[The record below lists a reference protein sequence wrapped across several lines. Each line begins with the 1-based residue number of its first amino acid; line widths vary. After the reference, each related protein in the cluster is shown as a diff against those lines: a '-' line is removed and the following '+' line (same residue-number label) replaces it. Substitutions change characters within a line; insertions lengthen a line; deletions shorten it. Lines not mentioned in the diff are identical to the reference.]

1 MKPLLKTAVMAAG
14 LAGAVLSWDWQGA
27 AEGLA
32 VRSSF
37 EIVTGSPAGSL
48 FPAGE
53 AIARVVSHPPGLP
66 RCEKK
71 DICGPLGVIV
81 SVRSSDGAVA
91 NVLAVDTGSAASG
104 LAQGPV
110 AEAAV
115 AGRGPFRKYGRQSH
129 IRMIADLFP
138 ESVQLVAAAG
148 IRNVGDLTGKR
159 VSLGGEG
166 SGGAVIA
173 GEILAVTGMHRIK
186 LRHEAY
192 ETSAGL
198 LQQGR
203 LDAFFYL
210 GGTPSPLIGDLV
222 ARGAAH
228 LVPIQGK
235 LRLRLIARVPGL
247 AAATITPGTYSGG
260 GPVETVSCRTL
271 WIAHDSV
278 PPQIV
283 YGLVQA
289 LFHPAN
295 RALLDQDPA
304 QIIRLARPGLLLVPL
319 HQGAERF
326 YREAGLLPPLRKK

>member
-1 MKPLLKTAVMAAG
+1 MKPLLKTAVTAAG
-14 LAGAVLSWDWQGA
+14 LAGAVLFWDWQGA

-32 VRSSF
+32 ARRSF
-37 EIVTGSPAGSL
+37 DIVTGSPAGSL

-71 DICGPLGVIV
+71 DICGPPGVIV

-91 NVLAVDTGSAASG
+91 NVLAVDAGSAASG

-115 AGRGPFRKYGRQSH
+115 AGRGPFSKYGRQSH
-129 IRMIADLFP
+129 IRVIADLFP
-138 ESVQLVAAAG
+138 EAVQLVVATG
-148 IRNVGDLTGKR
+148 SPIRKLGDLSGKR
-159 VSLGGEG
+159 VSLGSAG

-173 GEILAVTGMHRIK
+173 GEILSATGVRGIK
-186 LRHEAY
+186 LRHDAY

-210 GGTPSPLIGDLV
+210 GETPSPLIGDLV
-222 ARGAAH
+222 ARGVAH
-228 LVPIQGK
+228 LMPIQGK
-235 LRLRLIARVPGL
+235 LRSRLLARVPGL
-247 AAATITPGTYSGG
+247 AAATIASDTYSGSG
-260 GPVETVSCRTL
+260 LVETVSCRTL
-271 WIAHDSV
+271 WLAHDGT
-278 PPQIV
+278 PPDIV
-283 YGLVQA
+283 YGLVRA

-295 RALLDQDPA
+295 QTLLAA
-304 QIIRLARPGLLLVPL
+304 QNIRLGRPDPFSVKL
-319 HQGAERF
+319 HPGAERF
-326 YREAGLLPPLRKK
+326 YREAGLLSPLRKR